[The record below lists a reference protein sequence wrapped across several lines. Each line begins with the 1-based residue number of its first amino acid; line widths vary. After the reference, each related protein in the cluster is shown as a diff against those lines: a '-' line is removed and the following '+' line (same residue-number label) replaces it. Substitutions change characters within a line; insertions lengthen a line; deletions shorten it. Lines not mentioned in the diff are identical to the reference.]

1 MLKAGEPNTP
11 RVLSDGD
18 DRATARSARP
28 CHLRPSPS
36 LPHQATVCRKCFAS
50 TRGKLF
56 ASESITENSFATFVA
71 CQCHSMDED
80 HMETFG
86 HVGECAATLSSTFA
100 YARLADEI
108 FASVCNS
115 LVRPPQRDAIGWG
128 PMLPFLSNTSRG
140 TRKERRLVSILPGP
154 PPLKRRDT

>member
-56 ASESITENSFATFVA
+56 ASDQSQRTPLRHSWPANAILWMNSTWRRSAM
-71 CQCHSMDED
+71 S
-80 HMETFG
+80 
-86 HVGECAATLSSTFA
+86 
-100 YARLADEI
+100 
-108 FASVCNS
+108 ASVQLCLCASGRACNS